1 MQAQA
6 ITTEAV
12 FAHHLQALM
21 SGNMDDILS
30 DYTEDSVAFSPQGVF
45 RGLEQLRGFFTFA
58 MSILTPDTMQN
69 FRVIRQDIDGD
80 YAYIFWTAAPAVIA
94 GGDTFV
100 IRDGK
105 IVMQSFAGYIPS

>member
-1 MQAQA
+1 MK
-6 ITTEAV
+6 
-12 FAHHLQALM
+12 
-21 SGNMDDILS
+21 
-30 DYTEDSVAFSPQGVF
+30 
-45 RGLEQLRGFFTFA
+45 
-58 MSILTPDTMQN
+58 N
-69 FRVIRQDIDGD
+69 FQVIRQDINGD